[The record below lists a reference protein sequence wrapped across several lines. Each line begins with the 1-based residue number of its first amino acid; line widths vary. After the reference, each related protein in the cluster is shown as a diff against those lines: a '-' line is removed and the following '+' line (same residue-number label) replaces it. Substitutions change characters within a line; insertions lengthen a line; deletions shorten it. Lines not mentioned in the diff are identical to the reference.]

1 MKTATSITTFL
12 LISTFIYAQTETTKI
27 KIYKAQI
34 QTYGDAPMIRGLYYD
49 FNDSTLILINVWSKK
64 EIKSQQFQT
73 QKIPVKTVQ
82 WMKLRPKGRIW
93 SSALVGAVAGGFAG
107 AIIGHNSGDDPPGWI
122 SFSAETKAG
131 MLGGTFFVIGG
142 GLGAAFGARSEKF
155 DIHGKRERVIENYEK
170 LNKYSI
176 NKNQTIQKI
185 NSQEI
190 DNKLNL

>member
-1 MKTATSITTFL
+1 LKTVTSITIIL
-12 LISTFIYAQTETTKI
+12 LFSTYIYAQTGTQKI
-27 KIYKAQI
+27 KLYKAQI
-34 QTYGDAPMIRGLYYD
+34 QTYGDAPMIKGVFYD
-49 FNDSTLILINVWSKK
+49 FNDSTLILINARSKK
-64 EIKSQQFQT
+64 EIISQQFQT

-107 AIIGHNSGDDPPGWI
+107 TIIGHNSGDDPPGWI

-155 DIHGKRERVIENYEK
+155 DIHGKSERVMENYEK

-176 NKNQTIQKI
+176 NKNQAIQKI

-190 DNKLNL
+190 DNELNL